1 MNETIFVASAGTG
14 KTTTLLNKL
23 EELLEHTAP
32 ERIVYTT
39 FTNSGANEAIE
50 RACKRFKLRPEQFP
64 YFRTLHSLCYRN
76 VRRYP
81 MMTFSDYIDFGK
93 NIGYPINALRAVS
106 AKDGVVNPNSTR
118 GDKLL
123 AMDNLM
129 RNKLI
134 GSFKEMCFN
143 KSINAQ
149 ETPQVLEHFSKS
161 YRKYKESIAKIDFT
175 DQLEMFLNQNEP
187 LDADYMFC
195 DEAQDFSKLQW
206 KIIDVLAKSAEHVY
220 VAGDDKQSIYE
231 FSGGD
236 PDSLIRRA
244 GNRVILDT
252 CYRLPKSILNFAESV
267 ASRIKNKT
275 VYSVKSVADGG
286 NIQHISNLN
295 QVDMTKG
302 SWLLLGRNRAFLPVL
317 EDAIIQKGHLF
328 KSIVNNIIPANL
340 PPAIHVWQHLHRGF
354 TASAKDIKTIYQNYL
369 PTGKRV
375 KRGFKKLMQ
384 ALPDDEMLS
393 LKCLIEN
400 YGLIC
405 DLPWDQAFEIQP
417 RLKLYLQKAFEKDK
431 SKTRIEITTIHATKG
446 READNVIILP
456 DMSWT
461 TWNSFK
467 ENPDTEH
474 RTFYVACTRAKKNL
488 YIHQPISD
496 NFYQYPS

>member
-23 EELLEHTAP
+23 EELLKHTAP
-32 ERIVYTT
+32 DRIVYTT
-39 FTNSGANEAIE
+39 FTNAGANEAVE
-50 RACKRFKLRPEQFP
+50 RACKRFDLKPEQFP

-76 VRRYP
+76 IRRYP
-81 MMTFSDYIDFGK
+81 MLGFSDYIDFGK
-93 NIGYPINALRAVS
+93 NIGYPLNALRAMS
-106 AKDGVVNPNSTR
+106 AKDGTVDPNSTR

-129 RNKLI
+129 RNRRMS
-134 GSFKEMCFN
+134 SFKKMCFD
-143 KSINAQ
+143 KSINGQ
-149 ETPQVLEHFSKS
+149 ETPEVLEHFSKS
-161 YRKYKESIAKIDFT
+161 YKNYKNSVAKIDFT
-175 DQLEMFLNQNEP
+175 DQLEMFLEQNEP
-187 LDADYMFC
+187 LDADYVFC

-206 KIIDVLAKSAEHVY
+206 RIIDLLARSAKHVY

-236 PDSLIRRA
+236 PDALIGRR
-244 GNRVILDT
+244 GNRVVLET

-275 VYSVKSVADGG
+275 EYSVASKTEGG
-286 NIQHISNLN
+286 NVQHVSNLDRI
-295 QVDMTKG
+295 DMSQG
-302 SWLLLGRNRAFLPVL
+302 SWLLLGRNRSFLPIL
-317 EDAIIQKGHLF
+317 EDAVIKKGHLF
-328 KSIVNNIIPANL
+328 KSIVSNIIPANL
-340 PPAIHVWQHLHRGF
+340 PPAIKVWQYLHQGLP
-354 TASAKDIKTIYQNYL
+354 ASAKDIKPIYQTYL
-369 PTGKRV
+369 PTGKRI

-384 ALPDDEMLS
+384 ALPDDEVLT
-393 LKCLIEN
+393 LNCLIEN
-400 YGLIC
+400 YGLLC
-405 DLPWDQAFEIQP
+405 DLPWDQAFEISD
-417 RLKLYLQKAFEKDK
+417 RLKAYLQKAFANDK

-446 READNVIILP
+446 READNVVVLP

-467 ENPDTEH
+467 ENSDTEH
-474 RTFYVACTRAKKNL
+474 RTFYVACTRAKNNL